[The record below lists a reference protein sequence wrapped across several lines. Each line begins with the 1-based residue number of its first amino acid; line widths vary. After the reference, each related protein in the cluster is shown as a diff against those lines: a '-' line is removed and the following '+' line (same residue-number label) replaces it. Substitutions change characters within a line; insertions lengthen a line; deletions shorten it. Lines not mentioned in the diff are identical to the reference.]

1 MVRWTRL
8 VVAHRR
14 SILAAWLVLF
24 LLGGYGAANLSG
36 LLSNRFSV
44 PGSQAEKGLEIVK
57 SQLHQR
63 GDGSFTLVGQA
74 TGSQAAATREAA
86 TQQGGS
92 QAGATGGIDVAALE
106 AAAQR
111 AATKV
116 PGGKAAPA
124 RPAGPGVAYIQ
135 ISTPLEGANAKSY
148 TQQMRTAIGAVPGMR
163 TYLTGFPALS
173 HDESPLYGK
182 DLSRGESIAVPIA
195 LIVLLFMFGTLGAVI
210 VPFLF
215 AFATIPTTLG
225 LVWIIAHLGNTAEYV
240 TNIVTLIG
248 FAIAI
253 DYSMLVVFRYREQLQ
268 AGEEPVKALETTMA
282 TAGRATLFS
291 GLTVAIGLALL
302 LVMPLPFI
310 RSMGAGG
317 VLIPLVSIAASATLL
332 PALLSVLGTGV
343 NRLRVIPRSWLER
356 RVQGEGGMW
365 ARLAHSIMRHP
376 IVYFVCALAVM
387 VALALPALGLHLTS
401 GDNRSAPSGTQATAG
416 LRLLESRVG
425 PGSLAPQQVVVETG
439 TPGGA
444 FQPATVAAERRL
456 VTQLRSDPRVVAS
469 TIQAPSLGSPAQA
482 RAASLL
488 DANGQVLQV
497 RAAGHTDSGTPEAI
511 ALVHAIRNHY
521 IPAAGFP
528 ATNRVYLTGAPAF
541 GVDFTAKAYGA
552 FPWLVAAVLVI
563 TYFVLMRAFR
573 SVVLPLKAV
582 LLNLLSV
589 SAAYGVLV
597 LTFQHGAGS
606 ALGFTKFPQI
616 EAWIPIFLF
625 AIIFGISMDYEVF
638 MLSRMREGWDRTHDN
653 EYAVAYGLEHTG
665 RIITAAA
672 IIMIAAFSGFMTGR
686 FVGLQQFGLGLSA
699 AIFLDAT
706 VVRVL
711 LVPSLMKLLGDWNWY
726 LPERVRR
733 VMRLPGARPAPVPSG

>member
-14 SILAAWLVLF
+14 SILAGWLVLF
-24 LLGGYGAANLSG
+24 LLGGYGAANLSK
-36 LLSNRFSV
+36 LLTNRFSV
-44 PGSQAEKGLEIVK
+44 PGSQAEQGLELVK
-57 SQLHQR
+57 SRLHER
-63 GDGSFTLVGQA
+63 GDGSFTLVAQA
-74 TGSQAAATREAA
+74 TGL
-86 TQQGGS
+86 GLN
-92 QAGATGGIDVAALE
+92 VAAVE

-116 PGGKAAPA
+116 PGGRAEPA
-124 RPAGPGVAYIQ
+124 RPAGTGVVYVQ
-135 ISTPLEGANAKSY
+135 ISTPLEGANAKNY
-148 TQQMRTAIGAVPGMR
+148 TQQMRDAIGPVPGVR

-173 HDESPLYGK
+173 HDESPLYSS
-182 DLSRGESIAVPIA
+182 DLSKGESIAVPIA

-210 VPFLF
+210 VPFIF

-225 LVWIIAHLGNTAEYV
+225 LVWVIAHLGSTAEYV

-253 DYSMLVVFRYREQLQ
+253 DYSMLVVFRYREQLL
-268 AGEEPVKALETTMA
+268 AGDEPVKALETTMA

-291 GLTVAIGLALL
+291 GLTVAVGLGLL

-332 PALLSVLGTGV
+332 PALLSVLGTRV

-356 RVQGEGGMW
+356 RVSAEGGMW
-365 ARLAHSIMRHP
+365 ARLARSIMRHP
-376 IVYFVCALAVM
+376 VVYLTCATALM

-401 GDNRSAPSGTQATAG
+401 GDNRTAPSGTQATSG
-416 LRLLESRVG
+416 LRLLESRLG
-425 PGSLAPQQVVVETG
+425 PGTLAPQQVVVS
-439 TPGGA
+439 TPGAGGA
-444 FQPATVAAERRL
+444 LSPATVAAELRL
-456 VTQLRSDPRVVAS
+456 VKELEADRRVVPS
-469 TIQAPSLGSPAQA
+469 TVQAPALGSLALA
-482 RAASLL
+482 RRASLV
-488 DANGQVLQV
+488 DPSSQVLQI
-497 RAAGHTDSGTPEAI
+497 RAAGRTDSGTPEAI
-511 ALVHAIRNHY
+511 ALVHAIRDKY

-528 ATNRVYLTGAPAF
+528 ANDRVLLTGAPAF

-552 FPWLVAAVLVI
+552 FPWLVALVLVF
-563 TYFVLMRAFR
+563 TYFILLRAFR

-597 LTFQHGAGS
+597 LVFQHSAGEVV
-606 ALGFTKFPQI
+606 GFTSFPQI

-625 AIIFGISMDYEVF
+625 AIVFGISMDYEVF
-638 MLSRMREGWDRTHDN
+638 MLSRMREAWDRSHDN
-653 EYAVAYGLEHTG
+653 EYSVAYGLEHTG

-733 VMRLPGARPAPVPSG
+733 VMRLPTGRAVPAPTS

>member
-24 LLGGYGAANLSG
+24 LLGAYGAANLSK
-36 LLSNRFSV
+36 LLTNRFSV
-44 PGSQAEKGLEIVK
+44 PGSQSEKGLEILK
-57 SQLHQR
+57 SRLHQR
-63 GDGSFTLVGQA
+63 GDGSFTFVAQA
-74 TGSQAAATREAA
+74 TDSSLNVPA
-86 TQQGGS
+86 
-92 QAGATGGIDVAALE
+92 VE

-135 ISTPLEGANAKSY
+135 ISTPLEGASAKNY
-148 TQQMRTAIGAVPGMR
+148 TEPMRKAIGEVPGMR

-173 HDESPLYGK
+173 HDESPLYSS
-182 DLSRGESIAVPIA
+182 DLSKGESIALPIA

-215 AFATIPTTLG
+215 AFATVPTTLG
-225 LVWIIAHLGNTAEYV
+225 LVWVIAHLGSTAEYV

-268 AGEEPVKALETTMA
+268 AGDTPEQALETTMA

-332 PALLSVLGTGV
+332 PSLLSVLGTRV
-343 NRLRVIPRSWLER
+343 NRFRVIPRSWLER
-356 RVQGEGGMW
+356 RVRTEGGMW

-376 IVYFVCALAVM
+376 VIYFTCALAIM
-387 VALALPALGLHLTS
+387 LALAFPATELHLTS
-401 GDNRSAPSGTQATAG
+401 GDNRSAPSGTQATTG
-416 LRLLESRVG
+416 LRLLEARIG
-425 PGSLAPQQVVVETG
+425 PGSLAPQQVVVETSAA
-439 TPGGA
+439 GGA
-444 FQPATVAAERRL
+444 FAASTVGAERRL
-456 VTQLRSDPRVVAS
+456 LSELRADPRVVAS
-469 TIQAPSLGSPAQA
+469 TIQAPSLGTPEQA

-488 DANGQVLQV
+488 DQNAQVLQV
-497 RAAGHTDSGTPEAI
+497 RAAGRTDSGTPEAI
-511 ALVHAIRNHY
+511 ALVHAIRNQY
-521 IPAAGFP
+521 IPNAGFP
-528 ATNRVYLTGAPAF
+528 ATDRVYLTGAPAF

-563 TYFVLMRAFR
+563 TYFVLLRAFR
-573 SVVLPLKAV
+573 SVILPLKAV

-597 LTFQHGAGS
+597 LTFQHGAGTF
-606 ALGFTKFPQI
+606 AGFTEFPQI

-638 MLSRMREGWDRTHDN
+638 MLSRMRETWDRTHDN
-653 EYAVAYGLEHTG
+653 EYSVAYGLEHTG

-686 FVGLQQFGLGLSA
+686 FVGLQEFGLGLSA
-699 AIFLDAT
+699 AILLDAT
-706 VVRVL
+706 IVRVL

-733 VMRLPGARPAPVPSG
+733 AMRLPRPSARPVPQPST